1 MRRLRLLILTLLP
14 LLTAAV
20 TALPAAADGI
30 IIPDPPICEPGP
42 CPIPLPM
49 QQLAIRYHRVTV
61 TIENQVATTH
71 VDQVFRNDND
81 WTVEGTYVFPLPN
94 DAAVSSFTLWIDSE
108 PVEGKVL
115 TREEA
120 RRTYE
125 EIVRTMRDPAL
136 LEYVDRGAVQASI
149 FPIPPDGERRIELE
163 YTQVLQVDAGLI
175 RYRYPLNT
183 EKFSSIALEQVSV
196 SLDVHSSQPIGAVY
210 SPSHTVEI
218 DRQGATRF
226 TAGYEDSDVTPD
238 RDFELYYTVPQD
250 DIGLSLLTY
259 RDPDSEDPDG
269 YFLLLAAPGFETE
282 RQRTTAKDV
291 VFVLDQSGSME
302 GDKFHQAQA
311 ALAYALDHLNP
322 EDRFNVI
329 AFSSGTRT
337 YATGLRPAD
346 EAAKA
351 RRWLEGLSAQGATD
365 IHRALLEAASM
376 MNSERPSIVIF
387 LTDGLPTEGVTD
399 SEAILAGL
407 GRAASANLRLFAFG
421 VGYDVDTYLLDS
433 LAQGHHG
440 ASSYVT
446 PEQSIDEIVSGFYD
460 KVSEP
465 VLMDIELDFGAVS
478 ASDMFPEP
486 LPDLFAGGQ
495 LVLVGRYRHPGGGSI
510 ELSGTVN
517 GEPQE
522 FVYDDQ
528 RFREAGGPEFLPRL
542 WATRKIGYLLNQIRL
557 EGADQEL
564 VEQIVKLSIRYGI
577 VTPYTS
583 FLVTEPQALG
593 LDAQND
599 IAEEAYKQL
608 ASTPTQVSGQAAV
621 ERAAAESALG
631 GADVPVAP
639 PAGSADIVR
648 VAGPN
653 TFRLVDGVWIDTR
666 FDPETMD
673 VHRVAFLSSDY
684 FALADARP
692 ALARAFALGARV
704 IALDGDVAYE
714 VVAADEPGDP
724 IDIPTAATAE
734 PRTNMPE
741 IDVRP
746 PSSGESTGANGI
758 SLACPGAGLAL
769 GSIALPLMRRRRKV
783 AR

>member
-1 MRRLRLLILTLLP
+1 MRRLKPLILTLLP

-30 IIPDPPICEPGP
+30 IIPDPPICELGP

-81 WTVEGTYVFPLPN
+81 WTVEGTYVFPLPI
-94 DAAVSSFTLWIDSE
+94 DAAVSSFTLWIDGE

-163 YTQVLQVDAGLI
+163 YSQVLQADAGLI

-183 EKFSSIALEQVSV
+183 EKFSSMALEQVSV
-196 SLDVHSSQPIGAVY
+196 SVEVRSLEPIGAVY
-210 SPSHTVEI
+210 SPSHTIEI

-269 YFLLLAAPGFETE
+269 YFLLLAAPAFGSEGGRSIE
-282 RQRTTAKDV
+282 KDI

-302 GDKFHQAQA
+302 GDKFRQAQA

-329 AFSSGTRT
+329 SFSSGTRT
-337 YATGLRPAD
+337 YASGLRSAD
-346 EAAKA
+346 EAAEA
-351 RRWLEGLSAQGATD
+351 RRWLEGLSARGATD

-376 MNSERPSIVIF
+376 LNGERPSIVIF

-399 SEAILAGL
+399 SESILDGI
-407 GRAASANLRLFAFG
+407 GRAAPDNMRLFAFG

-433 LAQGHHG
+433 LAQENHG
-440 ASSYVT
+440 TTSYVT
-446 PEQSIDEIVSGFYD
+446 PDQSIDEIVSGFYD

-465 VLMDIELDFGAVS
+465 VLMDIELDFGEVS
-478 ASDMFPEP
+478 AFDMFPDP

-495 LVLVGRYRHPGGGSI
+495 LVLVGRYRHADGGPI

-517 GEPQE
+517 DEMPR

-593 LDAQND
+593 FDAQND

-608 ASTPTQVSGQAAV
+608 ASTPTEVSGQAAV

-631 GADVPVAP
+631 GADVPAAP
-639 PAGSADIVR
+639 PSASADIVR

-653 TFRLVDGVWIDTR
+653 TFRLVDDVWIDTR
-666 FDPETMD
+666 FDPETMETK
-673 VHRVAFLSSDY
+673 RVAFVSSDY

-692 ALARAFALGARV
+692 WLAQAFALGARV

-724 IDIPTAATAE
+724 IDIPPAATAE

-741 IDVRP
+741 IELRP
-746 PSSGESTGANGI
+746 PSTGDSAGANGI
-758 SLACPGAGLAL
+758 GLACPGAGLAL
-769 GSIALPLMRRRRKV
+769 GWTVIPIIVRRRR
-783 AR
+783 